1 MKKSHTLISILL
13 VFVLFGCPP
22 PKAQKK
28 MPRIFALSNTLDT
41 GIEPSF
47 LIADD
52 FNRNDVLDLVVA
64 NSGGHSFSFYKG
76 NGDGSFNDQLVYKT
90 GRGPI
95 CLVAGDFNKDGYKD
109 VSVLN
114 YEDQTIQVFLNTR
127 LGSFQRT
134 NQLVK
139 PGKIPINMMETQTWQ
154 LPCAIFRW

>member
-109 VSVLN
+109 GQEIINLFNPLLPSKDLL
-114 YEDQTIQVFLNTR
+114 TS
-127 LGSFQRT
+127 G
-134 NQLVK
+134 LV
-139 PGKIPINMMETQTWQ
+139 IRFNNSI
-154 LPCAIFRW
+154 